1 MPNRGFFCHSCRNS
15 FQLEQQPL
23 TQREIPQCPEC
34 QSDFIESFSYGT
46 AGAEELVNEIPPII
60 RQLFFPGSLNHRSTF
75 TGTQEEATDVND
87 TDIPLPFT
95 FQFPMSNAT
104 TTTAAAATA
113 GVSFGAAPLNSTVE
127 LPEMGFL
134 QNLFQQLSDG
144 RFGDY
149 VTNQQAF
156 DDIITQTMN
165 AAAGSSNTS
174 FNDQRKKGLT
184 EEEIQLLMHLIV
196 KLEES
201 NTATTENDLKYH
213 QIKDGMI
220 TLLPSNGTTTTTTT
234 STSNEECTICQEE
247 YKQGDIV
254 ILLNTNKT
262 TTTTTIQQ
270 EDYGCLHFFHEDCA
284 VNWLKMSN
292 TCPIYIIIIDS
303 DTPQTTTTIDLTHDT
318 SVPFSFDVRI
328 RNSAT

>member
-1 MPNRGFFCHSCRNS
+1 MPNRGFYCHSCRNS
-15 FQLEQQPL
+15 FQLEQPL

-34 QSDFIESFSYGT
+34 QSDFVESFSYGT
-46 AGAEELVNEIPPII
+46 AGEEVLVNEIPPII
-60 RQLFFPGSLNHRSTF
+60 RQLFFPGSSNHGSTF
-75 TGTQEEATDVND
+75 TGTQEEAADVND

-104 TTTAAAATA
+104 SV
-113 GVSFGAAPLNSTVE
+113 GVSFGAAPLNAPIEV
-127 LPEMGFL
+127 PEMGL
-134 QNLFQQLSDG
+134 IQNLFQQLSDG

-174 FNDQRKKGLT
+174 LNDQKKKGLT

-196 KLEES
+196 KLEGS
-201 NTATTENDLKYH
+201 NTATTENGLKYH

-220 TLLPSNGTTTTTTT
+220 TLLPSNGTTTT

-254 ILLNTNKT
+254 ILLNK

-270 EDYGCLHFFHEDCA
+270 EEYGCVHFFHEDCA

-292 TCPIYIIIIDS
+292 TCPVCRKYVIHRGNN
-303 DTPQTTTTIDLTHDT
+303 P
-318 SVPFSFDVRI
+318 
-328 RNSAT
+328 